1 RDQAGV
7 IPLETLPAGSE
18 GATKYLQR
26 EQERTASAMTALEQR
41 QDFALNQYAK
51 GLLKPFKGK
60 GEILRFRDELDAEC
74 RRMWQEAAD
83 FANRYNR
90 TVVQAGLWLKPHN
103 NSGGRVRAVQWRD
116 KAQTQM
122 GRRLLEA
129 VLQFG
134 DISVGMKRQLVEIE
148 TERAIFNAKVA
159 AATRQVDRLNRL
171 LSDLGE
177 IEAMV

>member
-1 RDQAGV
+1 
-7 IPLETLPAGSE
+7 
-18 GATKYLQR
+18 
-26 EQERTASAMTALEQR
+26 
-41 QDFALNQYAK
+41 
-51 GLLKPFKGK
+51 
-60 GEILRFRDELDAEC
+60 
-74 RRMWQEAAD
+74 
-83 FANRYNR
+83 
-90 TVVQAGLWLKPHN
+90 
-103 NSGGRVRAVQWRD
+103 
-116 KAQTQM
+116 
-122 GRRLLEA
+122 

>member
-1 RDQAGV
+1 M
-7 IPLETLPAGSE
+7 I
-18 GATKYLQR
+18 
-26 EQERTASAMTALEQR
+26 ALEQH

-60 GEILRFRDELDAEC
+60 GEILRFRDELDDEC

-90 TVVQAGLWLKPHN
+90 TVVQVGLWLKAHN

-122 GRRLLEA
+122 GRRLLEE
-129 VLQFG
+129 VLRDTSIAQG
-134 DISVGMKRQLVEIE
+134 AKRQLVEIE
-148 TERAIFNAKVA
+148 TERVIFNAKIA
-159 AATRQVDRLNRL
+159 AATRQVDRLNRV
-171 LSDLGE
+171 LSDLDE
-177 IEAMV
+177 IEAML

>member
-1 RDQAGV
+1 
-7 IPLETLPAGSE
+7 
-18 GATKYLQR
+18 
-26 EQERTASAMTALEQR
+26 MNALEQR

-60 GEILRFRDELDAEC
+60 GEILRFRDELGEEC

-83 FANRYNR
+83 FGNRYNR
-90 TVVQAGLWLKPHN
+90 TVVQAGLWLKAHN

-116 KAQTQM
+116 KRQTKM

-129 VLQFG
+129 VLQ
-134 DISVGMKRQLVEIE
+134 DEQVSPGMKRQLVEIE

-171 LSDLGE
+171 LNDLDQ